1 MKSAQ
6 IGAKIDNIT
15 EKRHFP
21 MIFFCKTFNY
31 SISHIYQQITIIK
44 MEYFGKN
51 GQKTQFTPN
60 AGGTGEYKSLTTDSS
75 SSPSPASPT
84 LGM

>member
-1 MKSAQ
+1 M
-6 IGAKIDNIT
+6 
-15 EKRHFP
+15 
-21 MIFFCKTFNY
+21 FFFHKTFT
-31 SISHIYQQITIIK
+31 SLISPIYQQITIIK

-60 AGGTGEYKSLTTDSS
+60 AGGTGEYKSLMTDSS